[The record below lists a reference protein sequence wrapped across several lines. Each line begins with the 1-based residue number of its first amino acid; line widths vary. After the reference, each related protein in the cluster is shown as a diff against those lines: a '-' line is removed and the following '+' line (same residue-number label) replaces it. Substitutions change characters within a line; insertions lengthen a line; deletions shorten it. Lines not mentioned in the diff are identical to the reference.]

1 MTEESTTPDLV
12 ALARRAIEAADAGD
26 FEVLT
31 SLCQPEAVW
40 DASQGFGEVFEGR
53 DAIRRWLEDWWAAYD
68 EWEVIPEEISDLGNG
83 VVFDVSLQ
91 RARPVGSVGFVESR
105 TARVAVW
112 MNGLIERMAVYGD
125 TDKARV
131 AAERL
136 AEERAQADV

>member
-1 MTEESTTPDLV
+1 MPGESTTPDLV
-12 ALARRAIEAADAGD
+12 ELARRVIEAADAGD
-26 FEVLT
+26 FELLT
-31 SLCQPEAVW
+31 SFCQPEAVW

-105 TARVAVW
+105 TARVTVW
-112 MNGLIERMAVYGD
+112 MNGLIERAAIY
-125 TDKARV
+125 TDIDQARA

-136 AEERAQADV
+136 AQERG